1 MADSASIK
9 GELRSVYRDF
19 NIDGVPA
26 SGDHHPDKPGI
37 RAVLSGLVDFVE
49 EVGGEASAGRRV
61 FATVAKRDAWT
72 DRAVGAQAY
81 VVATGLYYRWD
92 GSWIAFD
99 DPTIAAADRASEA
112 ALVVEGVAA
121 PAVEASVKID
131 DLWAGRATRALT
143 DSDALAA
150 TGQDL
155 WGTGHFIWGVTKA
168 VTETGQ
174 VKALR
179 TRIQDLAGSA
189 VTIRAEVYRLPDG
202 LTAFPLPVDLS
213 AYVKVSTT
221 DTPAVN
227 LLGSRRIAADQ
238 IGVDIPLGGQVEPA
252 GRKLLIVVSA
262 LNAANARVQ
271 LNFARDVLG
280 GSEAAWLRGLYSDSD
295 TGAPVYQTPPA
306 GFRAWGQIVTETA
319 ASIPTVVL
327 SAVASVIERQRAA
340 INVRW
345 QAPAAWRASDGFR
358 ELALAFSTPR
368 PVRAKA
374 IAPIVFDLNLAD
386 TIRYRIYRRPMAVA
400 LSAAP
405 GTDSRDELLV
415 TAAVP
420 VATVATDP
428 TSAGAQP
435 MSLPF
440 DHLTDPAWRYL
451 VNWTATNAG
460 ALVGIG
466 LAIGDNAVTGNGAD
480 TNLVW
485 YALGGNQRTLAPIAG
500 QRAAWSLIE
509 AAASAEVGL
518 PPATP
523 MVRALDTTMRRAG
536 RTLALPGCELA
547 RMGGALVIPPQTVT
561 ISDIAADT
569 LTETRTV
576 EAFNGNTVWA
586 SRKYLS
592 SLTVVSA
599 AVFPDTFANYTFAN
613 TNDGWS
619 VTGGTLTPAAD
630 GSVFS
635 ETTADAYVG
644 RTLSF
649 LGSRYTRVIV
659 ELTRT
664 ANPSSGG
671 FDGTLF
677 YTTSGHG
684 YSASH
689 RKTIA
694 ANPALNVRT
703 TLTFDMAAL
712 TAGGA
717 DWTSSTITAIRLD
730 LDANGGGAFK
740 IHSVKIVGGRL
751 SAGTDYGA
759 NMKTGLVQLF
769 GGTAPYDVSLTVTG
783 FRTRYDLV
791 WADPVTGEIGVAEG
805 VARGRDPEEY
815 LPALPSGKVAL
826 WHVHVTPGAMEL
838 LPVHRFRNMVE
849 IGREAEFQAIREHN
863 LRCLPGLAKRM
874 RTGAAFGL
882 LGYGDSQTEI
892 ADGAEPEQQLV
903 ANTGRDGLRYLQGA
917 IPSDTIAANVARF
930 NEDGT
935 PNASGPIIQIGWSY
949 ALEAA
954 IEARS
959 ACAVSYFNLGIG
971 GTTASS
977 TLVNGLY
984 NGGHPDR
991 LAAAIAT
998 GAKLAVIAFGMNQLG
1013 DPAIFS
1019 QTVAIVTA
1027 LRAAGMECIILTVP
1041 GTNVFGPSGDQ
1052 AAIDKWQATNDHLV
1066 RAALASDTA
1075 YVPFHM
1081 ITGVGQEAALGISRE
1096 SFSAANAVNHDGPY
1110 VMKKL
1115 GAFLAMMVTP

>member
-1 MADSASIK
+1 
-9 GELRSVYRDF
+9 
-19 NIDGVPA
+19 P
-26 SGDHHPDKPGI
+26 
-37 RAVLSGLVDFVE
+37 
-49 EVGGEASAGRRV
+49 
-61 FATVAKRDAWT
+61 
-72 DRAVGAQAY
+72 
-81 VVATGLYYRWD
+81 
-92 GSWIAFD
+92 
-99 DPTIAAADRASEA
+99 
-112 ALVVEGVAA
+112 
-121 PAVEASVKID
+121 
-131 DLWAGRATRALT
+131 
-143 DSDALAA
+143 
-150 TGQDL
+150 
-155 WGTGHFIWGVTKA
+155 
-168 VTETGQ
+168 
-174 VKALR
+174 
-179 TRIQDLAGSA
+179 
-189 VTIRAEVYRLPDG
+189 
-202 LTAFPLPVDLS
+202 
-213 AYVKVSTT
+213 
-221 DTPAVN
+221 
-227 LLGSRRIAADQ
+227 
-238 IGVDIPLGGQVEPA
+238 
-252 GRKLLIVVSA
+252 
-262 LNAANARVQ
+262 
-271 LNFARDVLG
+271 
-280 GSEAAWLRGLYSDSD
+280 
-295 TGAPVYQTPPA
+295 
-306 GFRAWGQIVTETA
+306 
-319 ASIPTVVL
+319 
-327 SAVASVIERQRAA
+327 
-340 INVRW
+340 
-345 QAPAAWRASDGFR
+345 
-358 ELALAFSTPR
+358 
-368 PVRAKA
+368 
-374 IAPIVFDLNLAD
+374 
-386 TIRYRIYRRPMAVA
+386 
-400 LSAAP
+400 
-405 GTDSRDELLV
+405 
-415 TAAVP
+415 
-420 VATVATDP
+420 
-428 TSAGAQP
+428 
-435 MSLPF
+435 
-440 DHLTDPAWRYL
+440 
-451 VNWTATNAG
+451 
-460 ALVGIG
+460 
-466 LAIGDNAVTGNGAD
+466 
-480 TNLVW
+480 
-485 YALGGNQRTLAPIAG
+485 
-500 QRAAWSLIE
+500 
-509 AAASAEVGL
+509 
-518 PPATP
+518 
-523 MVRALDTTMRRAG
+523 
-536 RTLALPGCELA
+536 
-547 RMGGALVIPPQTVT
+547 
-561 ISDIAADT
+561 ADT
-569 LTETRTV
+569 LTETKTV

-592 SLTVVSA
+592 SLTVISA
-599 AVFPDTFANYTFAN
+599 GVFPDIFANYTFAN

-619 VTGGTLTPAAD
+619 VTSGTLTPAAD

-635 ETTADAYVG
+635 EAAADAYIA
-644 RTLSF
+644 RSLSF

-740 IHSVKIVGGRL
+740 IHSVKVVGGRL

-791 WADPVTGEIGVAEG
+791 WADPITGEIGVAEG

-882 LGYGDSQTEI
+882 LGLGDSQTEI

-935 PNASGPIIQIGWSY
+935 PNASGPIIHIGWSY

-971 GTTASS
+971 GTTAAA

-1019 QTVAIVTA
+1019 QMVAIVA
-1027 LRAAGMECIILTVP
+1027 AFRAAGIECIILTVP

-1052 AAIDKWQATNDHLV
+1052 AAMDKWQATNDHLV
-1066 RAALASDTA
+1066 RAALATDTA